1 MTHLYRRMRIA
12 VPLIVAAALVL
23 PSHLAAFPGVTGKT
37 NKSGGAGCA
46 GSGCHGAQTAEVT
59 ISGPATLNVGQKG
72 SYTVTL
78 SGSTKTGV
86 NIAAS
91 HGTLASTT
99 TNLIL
104 SGVELTFSGAR
115 NSSTWTF
122 DYTPQTAGAETLFAT
137 GVINGKPGTWNHAA
151 DFAVT
156 VTPVSGVEDAQPASF
171 RVEQNYPNP
180 FNPSTTISFALP
192 ERAHVRLEVFSVT
205 GAQVATLV
213 NDTREAGSYD
223 VPFRAD
229 NLPSGVYLYRIEA
242 GSFKTTK
249 RMLLLK

>member
-1 MTHLYRRMRIA
+1 MTYVYRRMRIA
-12 VPLIVAAALVL
+12 LPLIVAAAVAL
-23 PSHLAAFPGVTGKT
+23 PAQLAAYPGVTGKT
-37 NKSGGAGCA
+37 NKTGGAGCT
-46 GSGCHGAQTAEVT
+46 GSGCHGAQTATVT

-78 SGSTKTGV
+78 SGSSKTGV
-86 NIAAS
+86 DIAAS

-99 TNLIL
+99 TNLVL
-104 SGVELTFSGAR
+104 SGDELTFSGSR

-122 DYTPQTAGAETLFAT
+122 DYTPQAAGAETLFAA

-151 DFAVT
+151 NFPVT
-156 VTPVSGVEDAQPASF
+156 VTPLSGVDDPQPQSF
-171 RVEQNYPNP
+171 RIEQNYPNP
-180 FNPSTTISFALP
+180 FNPATTISFTLA
-192 ERAHVRLEVFSVT
+192 ERAQVRLEVFSVT
-205 GAQVATLV
+205 GSLVATLV
-213 NDTREAGSYD
+213 DGMREAGSYA
-223 VPFRAD
+223 VPFHAD